1 MVKNGNHATGPL
13 LKTLWEGETCFSLEP
28 QEEWR
33 FRAADTGCS
42 QEAGA
47 WEVMTALHMQK
58 KQKQLPPFEKPQNE
72 SSFHFTFATA
82 LTCRKP
88 TPVFLPLKPHGQ
100 RSLVGYSPW
109 GCKESHTTE
118 HTHTQHAE
126 IMSWIL
132 IWFFFF
138 QKHFLVCPPS
148 STNHQRP
155 PSASSGLGAASP
167 VYTAFRQ
174 RKQLLAQI
182 CPPTAALS
190 AVFPGALHL
199 PLVRSAA
206 GRARCSLLF
215 LFQLGAVW
223 IPGFTATGQ
232 FHPERHNPC

>member
-1 MVKNGNHATGPL
+1 MEITPL
-13 LKTLWEGETCFSLEP
+13 AICSKTLWEEGETCFSLEP

-82 LTCRKP
+82 LTCKKP

-109 GCKESHTTE
+109 GCKESHMTE

-126 IMSWIL
+126 IVSSIL
-132 IWFFFF
+132 IWFFF
-138 QKHFLVCPPS
+138 QKHFLVCLPS

-155 PSASSGLGAASP
+155 PSEIWASELWVGGRLPCLHCFQAEEAAAGSDLPPNSSPKCSISGCPASS
-167 VYTAFRQ
+167 
-174 RKQLLAQI
+174 
-182 CPPTAALS
+182 
-190 AVFPGALHL
+190 
-199 PLVRSAA
+199 
-206 GRARCSLLF
+206 
-215 LFQLGAVW
+215 
-223 IPGFTATGQ
+223 TGQ
-232 FHPERHNPC
+232 ISSGES

>member
-1 MVKNGNHATGPL
+1 MEITPL
-13 LKTLWEGETCFSLEP
+13 AICSKTLWEEGETCFSLEP

-82 LTCRKP
+82 LTCKKP

-109 GCKESHTTE
+109 GCKESHMTE

-126 IMSWIL
+126 IVSSIL
-132 IWFFFF
+132 IWFFFSEALF
-138 QKHFLVCPPS
+138 SLSSKLNKSPQTSIRDLGQWALGWGPPPLSTLLSGRGS
-148 STNHQRP
+148 SCWLRFAPQQQP
-155 PSASSGLGAASP
+155 
-167 VYTAFRQ
+167 
-174 RKQLLAQI
+174 
-182 CPPTAALS
+182 
-190 AVFPGALHL
+190 
-199 PLVRSAA
+199 
-206 GRARCSLLF
+206 
-215 LFQLGAVW
+215 
-223 IPGFTATGQ
+223 
-232 FHPERHNPC
+232 